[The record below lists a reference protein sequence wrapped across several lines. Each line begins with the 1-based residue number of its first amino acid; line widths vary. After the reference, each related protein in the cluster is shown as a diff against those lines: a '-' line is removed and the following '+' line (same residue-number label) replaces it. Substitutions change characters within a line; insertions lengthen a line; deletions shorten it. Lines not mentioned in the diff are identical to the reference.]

1 MKQLSATVVIAGGGP
16 AGMMCGY
23 LLARQGIDV
32 TVLEKHA
39 DFLRDFRGDTVHPS
53 TLQIMHELG
62 LLDEFLKLP
71 HAKAQTLSV
80 DIGNE
85 HFLVG
90 DFTHLPTVC
99 KYIALM
105 PQWDFLDFL
114 AAHARA
120 LPNFRLLMQTE
131 ATGLIEQDG
140 KVTGITA
147 TGPDGPCMIAAGLSI
162 AADGRHSTLR
172 GHSGLGVQDVG
183 APFDVLWLRLPR
195 VDSDPV
201 DVIGRIGP
209 GSLFVMIYRGDYWQC
224 AYVINKGG
232 FDSIKAQ
239 GIPAFQE
246 RLRKAA
252 GFAADRATVITS
264 FDQVKLLT
272 VAVNRLTDWARP
284 GLLCIGDAA
293 HAMSP
298 VGGVGIN
305 LAIQDAVAAANIL
318 GPVLKHRTPS
328 LHDLKKVQARRALP
342 TRIIQG
348 FQVLVQN
355 RILAPT
361 LNMQGAIKV
370 PLLVRMLDRCPLLRR
385 LPARFLGLSPRPE
398 HVRT

>member
-114 AAHARA
+114 AGKARA

-131 ATGLIEQDG
+131 ATGLIEQG
-140 KVTGITA
+140 ANCWRAWPRRWSHRRSRPGRPARRCVTVAIPRTA
-147 TGPDGPCMIAAGLSI
+147 PTRPQTTGMTSRPTTISTSLAPASRTRRNGPAV
-162 AADGRHSTLR
+162 
-172 GHSGLGVQDVG
+172 SGLVRGV
-183 APFDVLWLRLPR
+183 
-195 VDSDPV
+195 
-201 DVIGRIGP
+201 
-209 GSLFVMIYRGDYWQC
+209 
-224 AYVINKGG
+224 
-232 FDSIKAQ
+232 
-239 GIPAFQE
+239 
-246 RLRKAA
+246 
-252 GFAADRATVITS
+252 
-264 FDQVKLLT
+264 
-272 VAVNRLTDWARP
+272 
-284 GLLCIGDAA
+284 
-293 HAMSP
+293 
-298 VGGVGIN
+298 
-305 LAIQDAVAAANIL
+305 
-318 GPVLKHRTPS
+318 
-328 LHDLKKVQARRALP
+328 
-342 TRIIQG
+342 
-348 FQVLVQN
+348 
-355 RILAPT
+355 
-361 LNMQGAIKV
+361 
-370 PLLVRMLDRCPLLRR
+370 
-385 LPARFLGLSPRPE
+385 
-398 HVRT
+398 